1 MGEHSSENY
10 LDQLLNS
17 MGLDEPAEKKIERP
31 VTPQEQ
37 LERDLFGEP
46 VTKEKAKAKD
56 PSYEGIPQ
64 NLVNAFV
71 AIEDKRFFEHQGVDW
86 KRTFAAF
93 ANMFLHFYS
102 SNIRFSL

>member
-56 PSYEGIPQ
+56 
-64 NLVNAFV
+64 
-71 AIEDKRFFEHQGVDW
+71 
-86 KRTFAAF
+86 
-93 ANMFLHFYS
+93 
-102 SNIRFSL
+102 